1 MFYYSLKVG
10 FFLAIRE
17 IKKSSILANGLIIM
31 VMMLTFLNLMVGR
44 GVLIG
49 LPEGATNSFKT
60 QYAGD
65 LIITKLDERKNILRE
80 KTILDAIK
88 SDNEIQIYST
98 RYILIANFNADY
110 KKTQTGTLEIDQTS
124 AELVGIDF
132 DKEDSVTELSKYIV
146 KGKYFDDPYQ
156 KGVIVGSS
164 LLGKYTSVE
173 GVGNQTLN
181 TPDVGDKIEIT
192 VNGKSEVLPIIGVLK
207 TKVSQ
212 VDRRVYIPNKVL
224 RTLIPST
231 DYKIGEI
238 AIKIKP
244 QFSVDS
250 LKNRLEPFGRYA
262 FIRTAEKAQ
271 PQFLSDIKVT
281 FSILGDLIGT
291 IGIIVASITLFIVIF
306 VNAITKRR
314 YIGILKGIGITN
326 IAIEISYVIQA
337 TFYSVVGSILG
348 LVILYGYIVPYSIAN
363 PISFPFSDGVI
374 AADLKDT
381 LVRTII
387 LVTSAII
394 AGYLPARMIVKQNTL
409 DSILGR

>member
-1 MFYYSLKVG
+1 MFYNSLKVG
-10 FFLAIRE
+10 LFLAVRE

-65 LIITKLDERKNILRE
+65 LIITKLDNRKNILRE
-80 KTILDAIK
+80 KTILDEVEK
-88 SDNEIQIYST
+88 NQTIQRYST
-98 RYILIANFNADY
+98 RYILMANFNADY
-110 KKTQTGTLEIDQTS
+110 KKAQTGTLEIDQTN

-132 DKEDSVTELSKYIV
+132 DKEDEVTNLSNYIV
-146 KGKYFDDPYQ
+146 KGEYFNSSYQ
-156 KGVIVGSS
+156 KGIVVGSS
-164 LLGKYTSVE
+164 ILGKYTSVE

-181 TPDVGDKIEIT
+181 TPDVGDKIEVV
-192 VNGKSEVLPIIGVLK
+192 VNGTKEVLPIIGVLT

-212 VDRRVYIPNKVL
+212 VDRRVYIPKKVL
-224 RTLIPST
+224 KSMVSDS

-238 AIKIKP
+238 SIKVKP
-244 QFSVDS
+244 GNTVDDVKS
-250 LKNRLEPFGRYA
+250 KLDHYKKYA
-262 FIRTAEKAQ
+262 YIRTAEKAQ

-291 IGIIVASITLFIVIF
+291 VGIIVASITLFIVIF

-326 IAIEISYVIQA
+326 LAIEVSYVLQA
-337 TFYSVVGSILG
+337 TFYSLVGSILG

-363 PISFPFSDGVI
+363 PISFPFSDGI
-374 AADLKDT
+374 ISADLKDT
-381 LVRTII
+381 LVRTLI
-387 LVTSAII
+387 LITSAII
-394 AGYLPARMIVKQNTL
+394 AGYMPARMIVKQNTL